1 MLGSRNPISQQ
12 QGFSLLEVLIA
23 LVILS
28 LGMLGLAG
36 LQAVSL
42 KTNANAHLRSQAVIL
57 AYDMIDRMRSNSGD
71 VASYALA
78 FADSAPA
85 SPTTVAENDLSQ
97 WLASVGASLPAGDG
111 QVAIASGVVTVSVQ
125 WTERA
130 AAGETANTTH
140 TYELSTRI

>member
-1 MLGSRNPISQQ
+1 MLRSRNTVPQQ
-12 QGFSLLEVLIA
+12 RGFSLLEVLIA

-57 AYDMIDRMRSNSGD
+57 AYDMIDRMRSNSGN

-78 FADSAPA
+78 FADDAPA
-85 SPTTVAENDLSQ
+85 TPATVAENDLSQ
-97 WLASVGASLPAGDG
+97 WLDNISATLPAGDG
-111 QVAIASGVVTVSVQ
+111 EVEIAGGAVTVRVR